1 MNKRKIQLERR
12 HFLQLVNASTLSY
25 PFLRG
30 VPSYAAASGSAP
42 TYLILVFTPCGCV
55 RPVWGATD
63 MSGASIARPAYG
75 AAPTL
80 TSSFKFRSTL
90 APFATTEPSAA
101 RRGRPTSRARSSS
114 STG

>member
-12 HFLQLVNASTLSY
+12 HFLQLVGASALSY

-55 RPVWGATD
+55 LPSRH
-63 MSGASIARPAYG
+63 ARI
-75 AAPTL
+75 APTVHQIPI
-80 TSSFKFRSTL
+80 
-90 APFATTEPSAA
+90 A
-101 RRGRPTSRARSSS
+101 
-114 STG
+114 